1 MVFYSGRLR
10 SWHAAHVLRLDRI
23 RCRVLVHLPDGLT
36 PIASLSHP
44 DDRLKWG
51 IGVSMRE
58 FCGQW

>member
-10 SWHAAHVLRLDRI
+10 SWHPAYVLRLDRI

-36 PIASLSHP
+36 SIASVSHP
-44 DDRLKWG
+44 HNRLNWG
-51 IGVSMRE
+51 IGVPMSE

>member
-10 SWHAAHVLRLDRI
+10 SWHPAYVLWTGLRS
-23 RCRVLVHLPDGLT
+23 RVLVRFPDGL
-36 PIASLSHP
+36 ASIVSISHP

-51 IGVSMRE
+51 IGVPMSE